1 MDSGTHDAAVGRM
14 NLLVDFLCRVGWGM
28 ALGLVLTPA
37 ADVPGGFFRANLL
50 VVMGAATFA
59 ALGLFPEEV
68 VLSGGG
74 LAWLLPAAAALV
86 AWVGGILWLA
96 GRRGGGIVACLLCA
110 KLLAMVVAL
119 RGGASG
125 GIGGAVGGLVSGAV
139 VGLTLHA
146 MLLGHWYLNAPGMR
160 VDVLRRMIDIALLA
174 WGLECLLAVPGALE
188 LIGGWSGSR
197 APDRATLALTALR
210 WVGGLVGLPVLL
222 VMSRQT
228 LAIPNTQSATGIL
241 YVACL
246 AAITGDLAARL
257 LAAG

>member
-1 MDSGTHDAAVGRM
+1 M
-14 NLLVDFLCRVGWGM
+14 NLLVDFLCRIGWGM
-28 ALGLVLTPA
+28 ALGLALTPA
-37 ADVPGGFFRANLL
+37 AAVPAGFFRANLL

-59 ALGLFPEEV
+59 ALA
-68 VLSGGG
+68 
-74 LAWLLPAAAALV
+74 LAGDGWTWILPAAAALV

-96 GRRGGGIVACLLCA
+96 GRTRAGIVACVVCA
-110 KLLAMVVAL
+110 KLMATATVL
-119 RGGASG
+119 RSGPGGV
-125 GIGGAVGGLVSGAV
+125 GAGVGGLVSGAV

-174 WGLECLLAVPGALE
+174 WGIECLMALPAGLE
-188 LIGGWSGSR
+188 VIRAAASSQ
-197 APDRATLALTALR
+197 APDRATLALAALR
-210 WVGGLVGLPVLL
+210 WIGGLAGLPVLL

-246 AAITGDLAARL
+246 AAITGDLAAHL
-257 LAAG
+257 LAAGG

>member
-1 MDSGTHDAAVGRM
+1 M
-14 NLLVDFLCRVGWGM
+14 NLLVDFLCRIGWGM
-28 ALGLVLTPA
+28 ALALVLTPA
-37 ADVPGGFFRANLL
+37 AAVPAGFFRANLL

-59 ALGLFPEEV
+59 ALA
-68 VLSGGG
+68 
-74 LAWLLPAAAALV
+74 LAGDGWLWTLPAAAALV

-96 GRRGGGIVACLLCA
+96 GRTRGGIVACMLCA
-110 KLLAMVVAL
+110 KLLATATVL
-119 RGGASG
+119 RGGVGG
-125 GIGGAVGGLVSGAV
+125 GIGGGLAGLVSGAV

-174 WGLECLLAVPGALE
+174 WGIECLLALPGGLE
-188 LIGGWSGSR
+188 MIQSAAASQG
-197 APDRATLALTALR
+197 PDRATLALIALR
-210 WVGGLVGLPVLL
+210 WTGGLAGLPVLR

-246 AAITGDLAARL
+246 AAITGDLAAQL
-257 LAAG
+257 LAVGG